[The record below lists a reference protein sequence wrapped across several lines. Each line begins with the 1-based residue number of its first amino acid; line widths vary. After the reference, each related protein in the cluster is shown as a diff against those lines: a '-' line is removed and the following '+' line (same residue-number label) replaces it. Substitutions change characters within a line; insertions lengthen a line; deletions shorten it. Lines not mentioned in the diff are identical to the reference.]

1 MLRFTYL
8 LINARIIK
16 IKESYRKGRLYGKI
30 LKEIFTIKGRIN
42 RKKFLGYWFLLFI
55 SSAISAALIQ
65 ILPETIGLIV
75 LIAIALT
82 ELIGQT
88 CLVIRRFHDL
98 ERHGAMAL
106 LAFIPVISIVTMIYL
121 FFVRGTSGY
130 NFYGND
136 PLGQVEN

>member
-1 MLRFTYL
+1 M

-16 IKESYRKGRLYGKI
+16 IKDCYRKGSLYGKI

-42 RKKFLGYWFLLFI
+42 RKKFLGYWFLLII
-55 SSAISAALIQ
+55 SPAISFALIG
-65 ILPETIGLIV
+65 ILPEPVGFIV
-75 LIAIALT
+75 LTVIVIAVF
-82 ELIGQT
+82 IGKM
-88 CLVIRRFHDL
+88 CLAIRRFHDL

-106 LAFIPVISIVTMIYL
+106 LALIPVINIVTMIYL

-136 PLGQVEN
+136 PLEQVENEDK